1 MNTNK
6 ITLSQLENF
15 LMGAADILRGKM
27 DASEYKEY
35 IFGMLFLKRMSDVFD
50 EKRAKIRKDYRHLPE
65 DTINELLA
73 DKISYGETFFVP
85 NRARWHE
92 NFIDENEVKQP
103 AIKNLQ
109 SNIGEMLN
117 KSLNALEDEN
127 SVLSGVLKHINFNRE
142 INNQRVVKDPDLRL
156 LIDHFNNPKFILIN
170 DNFEFPDLLGAAY
183 EYLIKFFADSSG
195 KKGGQFYTPASVV
208 RLIVQLLKPQEKM
221 SIYDPTAGSG
231 GMLIQSVQYVNE
243 QGGNEQDIE
252 LHGQDNDGT
261 VVSICKMNLILHN
274 IFKGHIEFG
283 DTLVSPANVKNG
295 RIDQFDIVIANPPF
309 AQNYNSAALQHQN
322 RFNYGFAPETKKA
335 DLMFVQHILA
345 SLKQNGRAAV
355 VMPHGVLF
363 RGSDEKKIREKMLQE
378 NGGVIEGIISLPQK
392 LFYGTGIPAVI
403 LVLNK
408 NKPDAL
414 QNKVFFINADA
425 EYGEGKNRNFL
436 RSEDIEK
443 IDYIFTR
450 KEEIDKYSRLV
461 DIAEIAGNDWN
472 LNVRRYVDNTPEPE
486 PEDVRAHLLGGIPK
500 REVAAKSHI
509 LAKLGLKFDLVFQ
522 DQDADYY
529 AFHDCIQGKDDL
541 KTLIESNQDLCQI
554 IDNMDSLLVEW
565 WQEAQ
570 DDFASLAPTS
580 PRPNEHPSPDQ
591 RGEKREV
598 KNGNQLPDVR
608 QELIDSLKKKLVP
621 VNVLDL
627 FQVAGVFV
635 NWWDNIRYDLKTII
649 QNGWSPT
656 LIPDSYIIKA
666 FFQAEADEIEQLESD
681 IAQKDAEIDSLLE
694 TAQELLEYEAEEDE
708 KITAK
713 LMKDELTARVKKSKE
728 KIALPLFSG
737 ENAKELKAEV
747 KGYEQVLKQFKKAED
762 ELKNFKATLKQKQ
775 LEFELKILLKKFGA
789 EDQIYEHEQL
799 LIQARKELAEL
810 GTEEEVKKD
819 KEKKKKFTALTG
831 DIKKL
836 EARIVNIQELMA
848 SFGGV
853 ITEEEA
859 KELILQKHHDLV
871 SEQLDRFLNG
881 IRRTV
886 IFVFENFWDKYAVAA
901 GSVERER
908 EETLQELNDFLSKL
922 NYI

>member
-1 MNTNK
+1 MTTNK
-6 ITLSQLENF
+6 ITLSQLESF

-35 IFGMLFLKRMSDVFD
+35 IFGMLFLKRMSDVFY
-50 EKRAKIRKDYRHLPE
+50 EKRAKIHKIYRHLPE
-65 DTINELLA
+65 ENINELLE
-73 DKISYGETFFVP
+73 DKTSYGDTFFVP
-85 NRARWHE
+85 NCARWHDS
-92 NFIDENEVKQP
+92 FIDENGAKQP

-117 KSLNALEDEN
+117 KSLKALEDEN
-127 SVLSGVLKHINFNRE
+127 QVLSGVLGHINFNRE

-156 LIDHFNNPKFILIN
+156 LIDHFNNPKFVLVN

-231 GMLIQSVQYVNE
+231 GMLIQSAQYVNE
-243 QGGNEQDIE
+243 QGGNEQNLE

-274 IFKGHIEFG
+274 IFTGHIQFG

-295 RIDQFDIVIANPPF
+295 KIEQFDIVIANPPF
-309 AQNYNSAALQHQN
+309 AQNYNSAVLQHQN
-322 RFNYGFAPETKKA
+322 RFSYGFAPETKKA

-345 SLKQNGRAAV
+345 SLKQDGKAAV

-363 RGSDEKKIREKMLQE
+363 RGSDEKKIREKLLQD

-408 NKPDAL
+408 NKPEAL
-414 QNKVFFINADA
+414 QNQVFFINADA

-443 IDYIFTR
+443 IDYVFTR

-461 DIAEIAGNDWN
+461 DVAEIKDNDWN

-500 REVAAKSHI
+500 QEVAAKSDI
-509 LAKLGLKFDLVFQ
+509 LAKLGLKSDLVFV
-522 DQDADYY
+522 DKDANYY
-529 AFHDCIQGKDDL
+529 DFQTHIQGKDEL
-541 KTLIESNQDLCQI
+541 KTLVETHQDLCQI
-554 IDNMDSLLVEW
+554 LDNMNGLLANW
-565 WQEAQ
+565 WQEAK

-580 PRPNEHPSPDQ
+580 PANTEE
-591 RGEKREV
+591 GGEV
-598 KNGNQLPDVR
+598 KNGNQLPHVR
-608 QELIDSLKKKLVP
+608 RSLIESLKDKLVP

-649 QNGWSPT
+649 KNGWSPT
-656 LIPDSYIIKA
+656 LIPDLYIIKA
-666 FFQAEADEIEQLESD
+666 FFQGEAAEIDQLESD
-681 IAQKDAEIDSLLE
+681 IAQKDAEIESLVE

-713 LMKDELTARVKKSKE
+713 LMKDELTARVKKIKE
-728 KIALPLFSG
+728 KIALPLLTGDNSQ
-737 ENAKELKAEV
+737 ELKSEL
-747 KGYEQVLKQFKKAED
+747 KEYEQVLKKFKKAED
-762 ELKNFKATLKQKQ
+762 DLKNFKATLKQKQ

-799 LIQARKELAEL
+799 LSQAKKELAEL
-810 GTEEEVKKD
+810 GTEAEVKKD
-819 KEKKKKFTALTG
+819 KDKKKKFTALTG

-836 EARIVNIQELMA
+836 EGRIKNIQDLMA

-853 ITEEEA
+853 ITEDEA
-859 KELILQKHHDLV
+859 KELILKKHYDLV
-871 SEQLDRFLNG
+871 AEQLERFLNA
-881 IRRTV
+881 IKRMV

-901 GSVERER
+901 TMVERER

>member
-1 MNTNK
+1 M
-6 ITLSQLENF
+6 
-15 LMGAADILRGKM
+15 
-27 DASEYKEY
+27 
-35 IFGMLFLKRMSDVFD
+35 
-50 EKRAKIRKDYRHLPE
+50 
-65 DTINELLA
+65 
-73 DKISYGETFFVP
+73 
-85 NRARWHE
+85 
-92 NFIDENEVKQP
+92 
-103 AIKNLQ
+103 
-109 SNIGEMLN
+109 
-117 KSLNALEDEN
+117 
-127 SVLSGVLKHINFNRE
+127 
-142 INNQRVVKDPDLRL
+142 
-156 LIDHFNNPKFILIN
+156 
-170 DNFEFPDLLGAAY
+170 
-183 EYLIKFFADSSG
+183 
-195 KKGGQFYTPASVV
+195 
-208 RLIVQLLKPQEKM
+208 
-221 SIYDPTAGSG
+221 
-231 GMLIQSVQYVNE
+231 
-243 QGGNEQDIE
+243 
-252 LHGQDNDGT
+252 
-261 VVSICKMNLILHN
+261 
-274 IFKGHIEFG
+274 
-283 DTLVSPANVKNG
+283 
-295 RIDQFDIVIANPPF
+295 ANPPF

-322 RFNYGFAPETKKA
+322 RFSYGFAPETKKA

-345 SLKQNGRAAV
+345 SLKQDGRAAV

-363 RGSDEKKIREKMLQE
+363 RGSDEKKIREKMLKD

-461 DIAEIAGNDWN
+461 DIAEIKGNDWN

-500 REVAAKSHI
+500 PEVGAKSHI
-509 LAKLGLKFDLVFQ
+509 LAKLGLKSDLVFQ
-522 DQDADYY
+522 DKDADYY
-529 AFHDCIQGKDDL
+529 DFHAHFQGKDDL
-541 KTLIESNQDLCQI
+541 KTLIESNQDLCKI
-554 IDNMDSLLVEW
+554 IDNMDILLVDW
-565 WQEAQ
+565 WQEAKN
-570 DDFASLAPTS
+570 DFASLAPSS
-580 PRPNEHPSPDQ
+580 PNA
-591 RGEKREV
+591 REV
-598 KNGNQLPDVR
+598 KNSNQLPHVR
-608 QELIDSLKKKLVP
+608 QELIDSLKNKLVP
-621 VNVLDL
+621 MKVLDL

-656 LIPDSYIIKA
+656 LIPDSYIIRA

-713 LMKDELTARVKKSKE
+713 LMKDELTARVKRSKE

-747 KGYEQVLKQFKKAED
+747 KGYEQVLKQFKKADD

-789 EDQIYEHEQL
+789 EDQIYEHKQL

-819 KEKKKKFTALTG
+819 KDKDKKKKFTALTG

-836 EARIVNIQELMA
+836 EARIVNIQDLMA

-859 KELILQKHHDLV
+859 KELILQKHYDLV

>member
-1 MNTNK
+1 M
-6 ITLSQLENF
+6 
-15 LMGAADILRGKM
+15 
-27 DASEYKEY
+27 
-35 IFGMLFLKRMSDVFD
+35 V
-50 EKRAKIRKDYRHLPE
+50 
-65 DTINELLA
+65 
-73 DKISYGETFFVP
+73 
-85 NRARWHE
+85 
-92 NFIDENEVKQP
+92 
-103 AIKNLQ
+103 
-109 SNIGEMLN
+109 
-117 KSLNALEDEN
+117 
-127 SVLSGVLKHINFNRE
+127 
-142 INNQRVVKDPDLRL
+142 
-156 LIDHFNNPKFILIN
+156 N

-231 GMLIQSVQYVNE
+231 GMLIQSAQYVNE
-243 QGGNEQDIE
+243 QGGNEQNLE

-274 IFKGHIEFG
+274 IFTGHIQFG

-295 RIDQFDIVIANPPF
+295 KIEQFDIVIANPPF
-309 AQNYNSAALQHQN
+309 AQNYNSAVLQHQN
-322 RFNYGFAPETKKA
+322 RFSYGFAPETKKA

-345 SLKQNGRAAV
+345 SLKQDGKAAV

-363 RGSDEKKIREKMLQE
+363 RGSDEKKIREKLLQD

-408 NKPDAL
+408 NKPEAL
-414 QNKVFFINADA
+414 QNQVFFINADA

-443 IDYIFTR
+443 IDYIFTC

-461 DIAEIAGNDWN
+461 DIAEIKDNDWN

-500 REVAAKSHI
+500 QEVAAKSDI
-509 LAKLGLKFDLVFQ
+509 LAKLGLKSDLVFV
-522 DQDADYY
+522 DKDANYY
-529 AFHDCIQGKDDL
+529 DFKTHIQGKDDL
-541 KTLIESNQDLCQI
+541 KKLVETHQNLCQI
-554 IDNMDSLLVEW
+554 LDNMNGLLANW
-565 WQEAQ
+565 WQEAK
-570 DDFASLAPTS
+570 DDFASLASTS
-580 PRPNEHPSPDQ
+580 TVATEEE
-591 RGEKREV
+591 RGV
-598 KNGNQLPDVR
+598 KNGNQLPHVR
-608 QELIDSLKKKLVP
+608 RSLIESLKDKLVP

-649 QNGWSPT
+649 KNGWSPT
-656 LIPDSYIIKA
+656 LIPDLYIIKA
-666 FFQAEADEIEQLESD
+666 FFQGEAAEIDQLESD
-681 IAQKDAEIDSLLE
+681 IAQKDAEIESLVE

-713 LMKDELTARVKKSKE
+713 LMKDELTARVKKIKE
-728 KIALPLFSG
+728 KIALPLLTGDNSQ
-737 ENAKELKAEV
+737 ELKSEL
-747 KGYEQVLKQFKKAED
+747 KEYEQVLKKFKKAED
-762 ELKNFKATLKQKQ
+762 DLKNFKATLKQKQ

-799 LIQARKELAEL
+799 LSQAKKELAEL
-810 GTEEEVKKD
+810 GTEAEVKKD
-819 KEKKKKFTALTG
+819 KDKKKKFTALTG

-836 EARIVNIQELMA
+836 EGRIKNIQDLMA

-853 ITEEEA
+853 ITEDEA
-859 KELILQKHHDLV
+859 KELILQKHYDLV
-871 SEQLDRFLNG
+871 AEQLERFLNA
-881 IRRTV
+881 IKRMV

-901 GSVERER
+901 GKVERER

>member
-65 DTINELLA
+65 DTINELLTE
-73 DKISYGETFFVP
+73 KISYGETFFVP

-92 NFIDENEVKQP
+92 SFIDENGVKQP

-117 KSLNALEDEN
+117 KALNALEDEN

-156 LIDHFNNPKFILIN
+156 LIDHFNNPKFVLIN

-243 QGGNEQDIE
+243 QGGNEQNLE

-283 DTLVSPANVKNG
+283 DTLVSPANVKDG
-295 RIDQFDIVIANPPF
+295 KIHQFDIVIANPPF

-322 RFNYGFAPETKKA
+322 RFSYGFAPETKKA

-345 SLKQNGRAAV
+345 SLKQDGRAAV

-363 RGSDEKKIREKMLQE
+363 RGSDEKKIREKMLQD

-500 REVAAKSHI
+500 PEVAAKSHI
-509 LAKLGLKFDLVFQ
+509 LAKLGLKSDLVFQ
-522 DQDADYY
+522 DKDADYY
-529 AFHDCIQGKDDL
+529 DFHDHIHRKDDL
-541 KTLIESNQDLCQI
+541 KTLIESNQYLCQI
-554 IDNMDSLLVEW
+554 IDNMDSLLVDW

-570 DDFASLAPTS
+570 DDFASLAPIS
-580 PRPNEHPSPDQ
+580 PRPNGHPSLDR
-591 RGEKREV
+591 RGEGGV
-598 KNGNQLPDVR
+598 KNGNQLPHVR
-608 QELIDSLKKKLVP
+608 QELIDSLKNKLVP

-694 TAQELLEYEAEEDE
+694 MAQELLEYEAEEDE

-713 LMKDELTARVKKSKE
+713 LMKDELTARVKRSKE
-728 KIALPLFSG
+728 KIALPLFPG

-747 KGYEQVLKQFKKAED
+747 KEYEQVLKQFKKAED

-810 GTEEEVKKD
+810 GTEAEVKKD
-819 KEKKKKFTALTG
+819 KEKKKKFAALTG

-836 EARIVNIQELMA
+836 EARIVNIQDLMA

-859 KELILQKHHDLV
+859 KELILQKHYDLV

-901 GSVERER
+901 GTVERER